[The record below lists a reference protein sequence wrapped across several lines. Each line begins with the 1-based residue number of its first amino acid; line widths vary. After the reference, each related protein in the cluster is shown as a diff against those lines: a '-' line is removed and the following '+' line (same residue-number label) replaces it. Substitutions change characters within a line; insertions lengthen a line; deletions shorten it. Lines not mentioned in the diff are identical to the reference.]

1 MCKREKT
8 EPRGTHEV
16 YLRKRWV
23 PGADGNILS
32 AKYGAAWARAGP
44 QLDGKKTGRSEAWFW
59 AVAGLS
65 GAATTPEI
73 LGIDHIFQGFAIL
86 ADSCDFGCDS
96 LESGVSV
103 RLHPPEK
110 QQLNQ
115 RSSHKKIGIPTVFY
129 FH

>member
-1 MCKREKT
+1 MA
-8 EPRGTHEV
+8 
-16 YLRKRWV
+16 L
-23 PGADGNILS
+23 PGHGQVRNLTKKNRRVRSVVLGGCGAARSSDDAGNTRNIQLFSQEFAIS
-32 AKYGAAWARAGP
+32 AKIVKICEKIA
-44 QLDGKKTGRSEAWFW
+44 QN
-59 AVAGLS
+59 
-65 GAATTPEI
+65 
-73 LGIDHIFQGFAIL
+73 L

-115 RSSHKKIGIPTVFY
+115 RSSHKKIGIPTVFH

>member
-1 MCKREKT
+1 MCKRGKT

-44 QLDGKKTGRSEAWFW
+44 QLDEKNTGRSEAWFW
-59 AVAGLS
+59 AVAGLL

-73 LGIDHIFQGFAIL
+73 LGMDRFFPGIR
-86 ADSCDFGCDS
+86 DFRQNRQNLRKDCAEFG
-96 LESGVSV
+96 
-103 RLHPPEK
+103 R
-110 QQLNQ
+110 
-115 RSSHKKIGIPTVFY
+115 FW
-129 FH
+129 